1 MCRVNKGCLI
11 LKKGGKMVS
20 NEEKW
25 FRMKND
31 QKLKITAVKTYVLY
45 TVRLN
50 SEKLFF
56 SCRYFS

>member
-45 TVRLN
+45 TVCNIYL
-50 SEKLFF
+50 KL
-56 SCRYFS
+56 